1 MSPRRGRGCPGIALL
16 AVAGALVG
24 CGDRAASTG
33 ERAAPVPAVT
43 VRVGRIT
50 ERIFYPAVFA
60 PGQWISSNELVVS
73 APFSAIVDSLGPH
86 LGDHVS
92 RHDVIAWLMT
102 RESQAA
108 VRGAELLLRQATD
121 STGREE
127 AQRSLGLAQR
137 DIVRVPLAAP
147 TTGTIVRRAVEPGAV
162 VAEGTEILAIIPD
175 GVLVFEAHV
184 PLAGASAVSVG
195 RRARVSS
202 EGGAALDATVQRF
215 LPSASAPD
223 QSAVVWL
230 SPAGEV
236 PAGLLGRF
244 GRAFIE
250 TGAPRRAAAVPD
262 AALVEDDL
270 TGDVQVARVDS
281 TGIAIWTK
289 VKLGLDDGGWRE
301 LLAPAMRPGTAVVIS
316 GQRGLPDSSRVIPLP

>member
-1 MSPRRGRGCPGIALL
+1 MSPRRGQGWPGMALL
-16 AVAGALVG
+16 VLAAALFG
-24 CGDRAASTG
+24 CGDRAAATR
-33 ERAAPVPAVT
+33 EQAAPVPAVT
-43 VRVGRIT
+43 VRVGRII
-50 ERIFYPAVFA
+50 ERIFHPAVLA

-92 RHDVIAWLMT
+92 RHEVVGWLIT

-121 STGREE
+121 SAGREE
-127 AQRSLGLAQR
+127 ARRSLALAQR
-137 DIVRVPLAAP
+137 DIVRVPLAAA
-147 TTGTIVRRAVEPGAV
+147 TMGTIVRRAVEPGAV
-162 VAEGTEILAIIPD
+162 VAEGTEILAIVPD

-184 PLAGASAVSVG
+184 PLAGASGVSVG
-195 RRARVSS
+195 RRARVTS

-244 GRAFIE
+244 GMASIE
-250 TGAPRRAAAVPD
+250 TGAPRRAAGVPD
-262 AALVEDDL
+262 SALVEDDL
-270 TGDVQVARVDS
+270 TGDVRIARVDS
-281 TGIAIWTK
+281 TGLALWTK
-289 VKLGLDDGGWRE
+289 VELGVDDQGWRE
-301 LLAPAMRPGTAVVIS
+301 LLAPDLRPGTAVVIE
-316 GQRGLPDSSRVIPLP
+316 GQRGLPDSSRVIALP